1 MFFGVTM
8 KNRDE
13 KHLSGGG
20 SFTEDKKYKIFN
32 DSTNLHY
39 NKTDDSAASDICNK
53 QVQST
58 TDNVKKGGIKMLFAR
73 IQDYREIH
81 IIFLYNV
88 IYCFFSFMKL
98 LETF

>member
-8 KNRDE
+8 KNCDE
-13 KHLSGGG
+13 KHLSGVG

-58 TDNVKKGGIKMLFAR
+58 TDNVKKGGFKMLFAR
-73 IQDYREIH
+73 KQDYRENIH
-81 IIFLYNV
+81 IMFLYNV
-88 IYCFFSFMKL
+88 IYCFFLS
-98 LETF
+98 

>member
-8 KNRDE
+8 KNCDE

-20 SFTEDKKYKIFN
+20 SLTEDKKYKIFN

-58 TDNVKKGGIKMLFAR
+58 TDNVKKGGLSLLFAR
-73 IQDYREIH
+73 KQDYREI
-81 IIFLYNV
+81 
-88 IYCFFSFMKL
+88 IYI
-98 LETF
+98 